1 MWHIANWG
9 RGTSCTYLGGMSL
22 RGVSSPHRYRQG
34 MRGRTKAVILQ
45 LLKEYHRVELAF
57 QVGYENGV
65 QILRK
70 QHSEDMTKVAADIF
84 AHYYITGR
92 NHLAIKLIVSACLS
106 ACYMHY
112 MYMLHACYMHVTCIC
127 TVYICI
133 SLPPFTLPPS
143 LPPSPPAPPPG

>member
-1 MWHIANWG
+1 MKRNVGVWSTMVWHFANWG
-9 RGTSCTYLGGMSL
+9 CGTSCTYLGGMLL

-92 NHLAIKLIVSACLS
+92 NHLAIKLIVSAL
-106 ACYMHY
+106 
-112 MYMLHACYMHVTCIC
+112 HVTCITC
-127 TVYICI
+127 TCYMRMYSIYGTNQNKVPVPY
-133 SLPPFTLPPS
+133 S
-143 LPPSPPAPPPG
+143 